1 MRRTLSLALPALVAL
16 GLLSAAADSAHAAS
30 KEYNQRPFL
39 APGESAKVQRVI
51 SGGRAMQGNQ
61 AGVDA
66 GGGGNNPN
74 RSIVNTGC
82 GELSVGNV
90 QTSGRRGERVQDN
103 IVVAREIINA
113 PINCGTRGRR

>member
-1 MRRTLSLALPALVAL
+1 MRRTLLLALPTLLAL
-16 GLLSAAADSAHAAS
+16 GLLSASADSAHAAG

-51 SGGRAMQGNQ
+51 SSGRAMQGNQ
-61 AGVDA
+61 AGVDSGSGA
-66 GGGGNNPN
+66 NNPN

-82 GELSVGNV
+82 GKLSVGNV
-90 QTSGRRGERVQDN
+90 ETSGRRGARPQDN

>member
-1 MRRTLSLALPALVAL
+1 MHRALALACLLAAGLAATGLTTVDAVA
-16 GLLSAAADSAHAAS
+16 

-51 SGGRAMQGNQ
+51 SQGRAMRGNQ
-61 AGVDA
+61 AGIDGDKVI
-66 GGGGNNPN
+66 NPN
-74 RSIVNTGC
+74 ASIVNTGC
-82 GELSVGNV
+82 GKLSVGNV
-90 QTSGRRGERVQDN
+90 ETSGRPGQRQPREN

>member
-1 MRRTLSLALPALVAL
+1 MRRTLLLALPMLVAL
-16 GLLSAAADSAHAAS
+16 GLSSTGAGTAHAAS

-51 SGGRAMQGNQ
+51 SSGRAMQGNQ

-66 GGGGNNPN
+66 GSGNNPN
-74 RSIVNTGC
+74 QSIVNTGC

>member
-1 MRRTLSLALPALVAL
+1 MRLVPSLAIAAALLVAV
-16 GLLSAAADSAHAAS
+16 GLDVAAA

-51 SGGRAMQGNQ
+51 SSGRAMQGNQ
-61 AGVDA
+61 AGVD
-66 GGGGNNPN
+66 GGQAINPN
-74 RSIVNTGC
+74 QSIVNTGC
-82 GELSVGNV
+82 GKLSVGNV
-90 QTSGRRGERVQDN
+90 ETSNRPGQRMPREN

>member
-1 MRRTLSLALPALVAL
+1 MRRTLLLALPTLLAL
-16 GLLSAAADSAHAAS
+16 GLSSAGAGSALAAG

-61 AGVDA
+61 AGVDVE
-66 GGGGNNPN
+66 GGANNPN

-82 GELSVGNV
+82 GKLSVGNV
-90 QTSGRRGERVQDN
+90 ETSGRRGARPQEN

>member
-1 MRRTLSLALPALVAL
+1 MRRTLFLALPTLVAL
-16 GLLSAAADSAHAAS
+16 GLFSAGADSAHAGGT
-30 KEYNQRPFL
+30 EYNQRPFL

-66 GGGGNNPN
+66 ESGATNPN
-74 RSIVNTGC
+74 KSIVNTGC

>member
-1 MRRTLSLALPALVAL
+1 MPRLASLVVPAVLAL
-16 GLLSAAADSAHAAS
+16 GLLGGGAEQALAAG

-51 SGGRAMQGNQ
+51 SRGRSMQGNQ
-61 AGVDA
+61 AGVDGEA
-66 GGGGNNPN
+66 AINPN
-74 RSIVNTGC
+74 QSIVNTGC
-82 GELSVGNV
+82 GKLSVGNV
-90 QTSGRRGERVQDN
+90 QTSDRPGARAPREN